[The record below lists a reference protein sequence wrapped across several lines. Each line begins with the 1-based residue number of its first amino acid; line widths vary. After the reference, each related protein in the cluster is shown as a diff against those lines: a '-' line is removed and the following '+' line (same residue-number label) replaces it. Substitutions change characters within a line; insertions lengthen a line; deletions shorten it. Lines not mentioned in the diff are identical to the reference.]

1 MNIPFIFKKEGK
13 LEELTTDIFLIKD
26 VVTDKEMEIL
36 KNDIDLNA
44 KGIETY
50 DGGHNV
56 MCFYSIL
63 KSYSKKSIIRY
74 ITEKVLND
82 IIKHVQDK
90 IHIPCLVFDEIVNL
104 RKIYGPTRRH
114 YDHVLIDTLDG
125 VKYRNFSV
133 IVALND
139 DYEGGEIIFPRRDI
153 KVKLKAGEAIIF
165 PPYWTHVHCTNDLNG
180 TYRYTLNTWFC
191 DNINL
196 GTQ

>member
-36 KNDIDLNA
+36 KKCIDLNA

-50 DGGHNV
+50 DDHHNV

-63 KSYSKKSIIRY
+63 KSYSKNSIIRY
-74 ITEKVLND
+74 ITEKVLSD

-165 PPYWTHVHCTNDLNG
+165 PPYWTHVHYTNDLNG
-180 TYRYTLNTWFC
+180 TYRYTINTWFC

-196 GTQ
+196 GT